1 MQLKS
6 TPPSILDMKDYGHK
20 LEKELQNQQR
30 NLIVTTPNSKLANI
44 NPSLLQLSKPTCQPS
59 QLVFELN
66 VSNRPNNVFPKTMFS
81 KTQNLGN
88 ASNLGFIRSHHNFV
102 HMISP
107 IENQMKSKHACTY
120 PKYNLMKTKH
130 MPRNLN
136 QGTMKSH
143 KLLDSSP

>member
-1 MQLKS
+1 
-6 TPPSILDMKDYGHK
+6 MKDYGHK

-30 NLIVTTPNSKLANI
+30 NLIVMTRNSKLANI
-44 NPSLLQLSKPTCQPS
+44 NPSLLQLSEPTCQPT

-66 VSNRPNNVFPKTMFS
+66 VSNRPNNVFLKTMFS

-88 ASNLGFIRSHHNFV
+88 ASNLSFIRSDHNFV

-107 IENQMKSKHACTY
+107 IENPVKSKCACTY
-120 PKYNLMKTKH
+120 PKSNLMKTKH

>member
-6 TPPSILDMKDYGHK
+6 TPPSIVDMKEYGHK

-30 NLIVTTPNSKLANI
+30 NLIAMTPNSKLTNI
-44 NPSLLQLSKPTCQPS
+44 NPLMLQLKEPTCQPS
-59 QLVFELN
+59 QLVSELN
-66 VSNRPNNVFPKTMFS
+66 ASNRPINVFPQTMFS

-88 ASNLGFIRSHHNFV
+88 ASNLRFIRSHHNFV
-102 HMISP
+102 P
-107 IENQMKSKHACTY
+107 IENQVKSKHACTY
-120 PKYNLMKTKH
+120 PKSNLMKTKH

-136 QGTMKSH
+136 PGAMKSH

>member
-30 NLIVTTPNSKLANI
+30 NSIVTTPNSKLANI
-44 NPSLLQLSKPTCQPS
+44 NPSLLQLSEPTCQPT

-66 VSNRPNNVFPKTMFS
+66 VSNRPNNVFLKTMFS

-88 ASNLGFIRSHHNFV
+88 ASNLSFIRSDHNFV

-120 PKYNLMKTKH
+120 PKSNLMKTKH

>member
-6 TPPSILDMKDYGHK
+6 TPPSIVDMKDYGHK

-30 NLIVTTPNSKLANI
+30 NLIVMTLNSKLANI
-44 NPSLLQLSKPTCQPS
+44 NPSLLQLNKPTCQPS

-66 VSNRPNNVFPKTMFS
+66 VSNRPINVFPQTIFS

-88 ASNLGFIRSHHNFV
+88 ASNLGFIKSHHNFV

-107 IENQMKSKHACTY
+107 IENQVKSRRACTY
-120 PKYNLMKTKH
+120 PKSNLMKTK
-130 MPRNLN
+130 
-136 QGTMKSH
+136 QGAMKNH

>member
-6 TPPSILDMKDYGHK
+6 TPPSIVDMKDYGHK

-30 NLIVTTPNSKLANI
+30 NLIVMTPNSKLNNI
-44 NPSLLQLSKPTCQPS
+44 NPLLLQLREPTCQPS

-66 VSNRPNNVFPKTMFS
+66 VSNIPINVFPQTMFS

-102 HMISP
+102 HVISP
-107 IENQMKSKHACTY
+107 TKNQVKSKCACTY
-120 PKYNLMKTKH
+120 PKSNLMKTKH

-136 QGTMKSH
+136 PGAMKSH